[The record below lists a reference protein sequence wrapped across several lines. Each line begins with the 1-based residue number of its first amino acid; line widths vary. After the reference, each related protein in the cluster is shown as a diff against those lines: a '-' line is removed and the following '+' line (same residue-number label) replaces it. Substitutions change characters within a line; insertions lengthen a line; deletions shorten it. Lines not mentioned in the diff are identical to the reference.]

1 MVGVAVPNSR
11 LRQFTQS
18 IDEGKI
24 LLMVDVPEHRVDE
37 VRALVNARHPEAD
50 DRGIDPHIPAFP

>member
-1 MVGVAVPNSR
+1 MVGSSVPNSR
-11 LRQFTQS
+11 LRQFTQA
-18 IDEGKI
+18 IEEGRL

-37 VRALVNARHPEAD
+37 VRGLVNARHPEAE